1 MKLDRQHPPEGTV
14 RDWVDAR
21 AAAGGDAFVFSDGA
35 AALDWPA
42 LQAGARAVAAAL
54 TALGVAKGESVA
66 ILQPNG
72 REGVLVFFGA
82 VYGGF
87 RATMINLAAGQ
98 DAIG

>member
-54 TALGVAKGESVA
+54 TTLGVICCHVSFTVQDCHY
-66 ILQPNG
+66 LQA
-72 REGVLVFFGA
+72 L
-82 VYGGF
+82 
-87 RATMINLAAGQ
+87 
-98 DAIG
+98 